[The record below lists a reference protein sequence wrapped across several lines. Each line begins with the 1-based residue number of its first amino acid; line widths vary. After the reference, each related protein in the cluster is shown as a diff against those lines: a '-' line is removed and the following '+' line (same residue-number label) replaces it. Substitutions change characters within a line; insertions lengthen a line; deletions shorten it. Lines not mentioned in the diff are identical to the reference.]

1 MKKPKLPTYI
11 NGVTFLTSLL
21 PTLCLADETAGAT
34 AEQVAAAVAPAVNPG
49 DSAWMMISTALVLF
63 MTPGLAFF
71 YGGMVRTKNVVATL
85 MQSLI
90 ALPIISL
97 VWFAFGY
104 SIAFS
109 PTHGG
114 LIGGLD
120 WIFLKTVGG
129 APNADYAATIPHDLF
144 MTFQCMFAVITPALI
159 SGAFAE
165 RMKFSA
171 YLLFIILWSLLVY
184 SPLAHW
190 VWGVGGMLRSQGV
203 LDFAGGL
210 VVHLS
215 AGTSAFAAALAIG
228 PRTDFK
234 KAPAAPASLAL
245 VVLGTGMLW
254 FGWFGFNAG
263 SAVGSNELAS
273 IVFTNSHFATASA
286 ATVWMILEWL
296 HRGKPS
302 IMGVCISMVVGLIAV
317 TPAGGFVTISSAM
330 LIGALAGAASYI
342 VAVIRG
348 NSKLDDTLDVFAC
361 HGVAGT
367 LGVLMTGFLA
377 TKSINAAGADG
388 SMDLFLTQLKA
399 VGIVASFC
407 FIMTFAILKGINL
420 LVGLRPTPSEEA
432 EGLDTTQHGERLSS

>member
-1 MKKPKLPTYI
+1 MRLISRLSLISATLI
-11 NGVTFLTSLL
+11 ATLASLSAFAEEVAVATS
-21 PTLCLADETAGAT
+21 TAT
-34 AEQVAAAVAPAVNPG
+34 AAPVVNPG

-90 ALPIISL
+90 ALPVISL
-97 VWFAFGY
+97 VWFVVGYSLAFG
-104 SIAFS
+104 

-114 LIGGLD
+114 WIGGFD
-120 WIFLKTVGG
+120 WAFMNGVGG
-129 APNADYAATIPHDLF
+129 APNADYAGTIPHDLF

-165 RMKFSA
+165 RMKFKA
-171 YLLFIILWSLLVY
+171 YLLFIVLWSLLVY

-190 VWGVGGMLRSQGV
+190 VWGVGGMLRTQGA

-215 AGTSAFAAALAIG
+215 AGTSALAAALAIG
-228 PRTDFK
+228 PRVDFK
-234 KAPAAPASLAL
+234 KVTTTPANMAL

-273 IVFTNSHFATASA
+273 VVFTNSHFATAAA
-286 ATVWMILEWL
+286 ATVWMALEWY

-302 IMGVCISMVVGLIAV
+302 VMGVCIAMVVGLIAI
-317 TPAGGFVTISSAM
+317 TPAGGFVTINSSL

-342 VAVIRG
+342 VATLRSRSSV
-348 NSKLDDTLDVFAC
+348 DDTLDVFAC

-367 LGVLMTGFLA
+367 LGVLMTGVCA
-377 TKSINAAGADG
+377 SKAVNAAGADG
-388 SMDLFLTQLKA
+388 GMALFLIQLKA
-399 VGIVASFC
+399 AGIVAGFC
-407 FIMTFAILKGINL
+407 FAMTFAIIRVIDL
-420 LVGLRPTPSEEA
+420 LVGVRPSEEEET
-432 EGLDTTQHGERLSS
+432 EGLDSTQHGEALSG